1 MSKRNINVNPQ
12 PKKQVDELSNELLSD
27 KANLLYLSAILVI
40 TLLVLWRVTKNG
52 FTDWDD
58 NLYVVDSPLIR
69 QLNWSAF
76 KTYFTTLT
84 SNLYTPLVT
93 LSYAIDYKI
102 FGMSAAGFHTTN
114 LLLHLFNICLVYA
127 LTFQIFKRSFI
138 AAATALLFAI
148 HPLNVEAVAWISSRK
163 DLLFTFFYLSG
174 IILYLKYKTSQKLT
188 QLMLVFVIF
197 ILAVLSKP
205 IAFTFPVVLLL
216 IDYLANKTISKREFL
231 EKIPFLFISIL
242 VALLGVYLVKEFQ
255 VFASAPSGY
264 TFFDKVCLAGFSLAF
279 YLYNCIIPADISN
292 YHEYPFKEAAA
303 LDAKYIMAP
312 VVCLLIV
319 FIIIKNIRT
328 NFKLIAGLVMFLIII
343 GPTLRI
349 IPTGYPITADRYF
362 YLASVG
368 FLWTIILVL
377 ERVSKYSFALRYIV
391 ITVSGILLISYGVVS
406 FRRVSDW
413 KDSEK
418 LWNSVLKNNPSH
430 ELANYHLGKLYDN
443 AGDKE
448 RALIHFQRVLIRNK
462 NNYDVLNSAGNILA
476 GKNETKTAIQ
486 YFDLAIA
493 TGKADHLPYY
503 NRGLVYSSQKQFDKA
518 IQDFDNAIGKKPDFA
533 EAFNN
538 RAIAEVQSGDTLKA
552 YHDFSEAVRLKPSDK
567 MMQDNLTRIKSY
579 IH

>member
-12 PKKQVDELSNELLSD
+12 PKKQVEELSHESLVD
-27 KANLLYLSAILVI
+27 KANLIYLSVILAIA
-40 TLLVLWRVTKNG
+40 LLVLWRITRNG

-69 QLNWSAF
+69 QLNWNSF

-114 LLLHLFNICLVYA
+114 LVLHIINICLVYI

-138 AAATALLFAI
+138 AAATALLFSI

-174 IILYLKYKTSQKLT
+174 ILLYLKYKASQKVT
-188 QLMLVFVIF
+188 QLLFVFLIF
-197 ILAVLSKP
+197 VLAVLSKP
-205 IAFTFPVVLLL
+205 VAFTFPVVLLL
-216 IDYLANKTISKREFL
+216 IDYFTNKTISTRELL

-242 VALLGVYLVKEFQ
+242 VALLGVYLVKELQ
-255 VFASAPSGY
+255 VFSAAPSGY

-279 YLYNCIIPADISN
+279 YLYNGIVPADISN
-292 YHEYPFKEAAA
+292 YHEYPFKEGAM
-303 LDAKYIMAP
+303 LSAKYMMAP
-312 VVCLLIV
+312 VICLLIV
-319 FIIIKNIRT
+319 FIVIKNIRT
-328 NFKLIAGLVMFLIII
+328 NFKLIAGLLMFLIII
-343 GPTLRI
+343 GPTLRL
-349 IPTGYPITADRYF
+349 IPTGYPVTADRYF

-368 FLWTIILVL
+368 FFWTMVLVL
-377 ERVSKYSFALRYIV
+377 ERVSTYSFALRYIV
-391 ITVSGILLISYGVVS
+391 ITVSGILLIIYGVVS
-406 FRRVSDW
+406 FRRVADW

-430 ELANYHLGKLYDN
+430 EVANDHLGKLYDN
-443 AGDKE
+443 AGDKD

-462 NNYDVLNSAGNILA
+462 DNYDVLNSAGNILA
-476 GKNETKTAIQ
+476 AKNETATAIQ
-486 YFDLAIA
+486 YFDQAIA

-503 NRGLVYSSQKQFDKA
+503 NRGLVYSSQKQFKKA
-518 IQDFDNAIGKKPDFA
+518 IQDFDNAISKKPDFA

-552 YHDFSEAVRLKPSDK
+552 YRDFSEAVRLKPSDK